1 MATEAEQLEELVEF
15 LAPFKY
21 YPERFVE
28 AVFDWGVGDLEG
40 YDGPDVWQYEELQAL
55 GRHFRENPKEAY
67 RVAIA
72 SGHGIGKGAMTAWL
86 ILWFMTYWFQ
96 GKGIVTANT
105 FPQLSGKTWAEL
117 ALWHSRAIHKDWFTW
132 TATRFAFKEDPS
144 VQFIDAITNSET
156 NSEAFAGLHAKH
168 VLIIFD
174 EASAISQKIFEV
186 TEGAMTT
193 EGAIWFCF
201 GNPTKNT
208 GPFREC
214 FGRFSHRWKNKHID
228 SRTAKMTDKK
238 LIQEWIDDYG
248 IDSDFVKVRVLGQ
261 FPSAGDMQFIP
272 ANTAREAAD
281 RAAQAAYG
289 SIVMGLDVARFGDD
303 RTVFVFRQGRDG
315 RTIPAQ
321 RYRSLDLMDIANRAA
336 QAMDRYNITTC
347 FIDGVGVGG
356 GVIDRLRQMGYGHR
370 IIEVNAGGKAKDAK
384 RFLNKRAEMWSDMR
398 DWLETAMIPNEAE
411 LIQDL
416 CGLEYQFDANQR
428 LQLEKKS
435 DMKKRGLASPDWAD
449 ALALTFA
456 QPVAP
461 EGFRKPRVKRAIG

>member
-1 MATEAEQLEELVEF
+1 
-15 LAPFKY
+15 
-21 YPERFVE
+21 
-28 AVFDWGVGDLEG
+28 
-40 YDGPDVWQYEELQAL
+40 
-55 GRHFRENPKEAY
+55 
-67 RVAIA
+67 
-72 SGHGIGKGAMTAWL
+72 
-86 ILWFMTYWFQ
+86 
-96 GKGIVTANT
+96 
-105 FPQLSGKTWAEL
+105 
-117 ALWHSRAIHKDWFTW
+117 
-132 TATRFAFKEDPS
+132 
-144 VQFIDAITNSET
+144 
-156 NSEAFAGLHAKH
+156 
-168 VLIIFD
+168 
-174 EASAISQKIFEV
+174 
-186 TEGAMTT
+186 MTT

-214 FGRFSHRWKNKHID
+214 FGRFSHRWNTKHID

-272 ANTAREAAD
+272 SESA
-281 RAAQAAYG
+281 RAAAERPDLGAYG

-303 RTVFVFRQGRDG
+303 RTVFAFRQGRDG

-321 RYRSLDLMDIANRAA
+321 RYRSLDLMETASRAA
-336 QAMDRYNITTC
+336 QAMDRYNVTTC

-398 DWLETAMIPNEAE
+398 DWLETAIIPNEAE

-416 CGLEYQFDANQR
+416 CGLEYQFDVNQR